1 MNKKTKTTLSLN
13 KNDII
18 PFIDGLDISVVL
30 SMVTYLSSYFLSNM
44 ENRNSLI
51 VMTSLILLSFLSR
64 VFDLKFLKL
73 FKDSFLSKINIFYL
87 ITFAYLLQIII
98 FDSFPLFLSV
108 IIYGLGRFLFGIFIS
123 LGYRGIVVNGE
134 ELSCQLFEVKNWIIY
149 GLGLA
154 SGFLI
159 FLFINEI
166 YSNDFLN
173 NGGWK
178 ILYIIIISII
188 LIKYLFFIIF
198 LKNKFFFKYDH
209 DYLNDQKPSPYHFS
223 DFIIVIPL
231 ISFLVFTSSNWLPK
245 FSNPEN
251 LHFLNYD
258 FLYLFLTILT
268 LVFISPLANL
278 VGKKKSL
285 IFFNLSLIFIPTIC
299 SFIRHD
305 STYSIDFLKL
315 FISISSSFSICCFI
329 FHSQIRKNKSFE
341 MITSFN
347 YSLSLLA
354 LILPIFFY
362 YSIYFSI
369 NYSGIYI
376 FFAIVYFINYITFTF
391 KKYG

>member
-1 MNKKTKTTLSLN
+1 MNNKKKTILTLN
-13 KNDII
+13 RNDII
-18 PFIDGLDISVVL
+18 PFIDGLDISIVL

-44 ENRNSLI
+44 ENRNALI
-51 VMTSLILLSFLSR
+51 AMTSLILLSFLSR

-73 FKDSFLSKINIFYL
+73 LKDSFLSKINIFYL
-87 ITFAYLLQIII
+87 ITFTYLLQVITL
-98 FDSFPLFLSV
+98 DSFPQFLS
-108 IIYGLGRFLFGIFIS
+108 ILIYGLGRFLFGIFIS
-123 LGYRGIVVNGE
+123 LGYRGVVINGE
-134 ELSCQLFEVKNWIIY
+134 ELSCQLFEIKNWIIY
-149 GLGLA
+149 GLGL
-154 SGFLI
+154 SLGFLI

-166 YSNDFLN
+166 YSNEFLN

-178 ILYIIIISII
+178 ILYIIVISVI

-198 LKNKFFFKYDH
+198 SKNKFFFKYNH
-209 DYLNDQKPSPYHFS
+209 DYLNNQKPSTYYFS
-223 DFIIVIPL
+223 DFLIVIPL
-231 ISFLVFTSSNWLPK
+231 ISFSVFASSNWLPK

-268 LVFISPLANL
+268 LIFISPLANL

-285 IFFNLSLIFIPTIC
+285 IFFNLSLIFISTIC
-299 SFIRHD
+299 SLIKHD

-315 FISISSSFSICCFI
+315 FISILSSFSICCFI
-329 FHSQIRKNKSFE
+329 FHSQIRKNNSFE
-341 MITSFN
+341 MITRFN

-376 FFAIVYFINYITFTF
+376 FFALVYFINYIIYSF

>member
-18 PFIDGLDISVVL
+18 PFIDGLDISIVL

-98 FDSFPLFLSV
+98 FDSFPLILSI

-123 LGYRGIVVNGE
+123 LGYRGIVVDGE

-154 SGFLI
+154 FGFLI

-178 ILYIIIISII
+178 ILYIIVISII

-209 DYLNDQKPSPYHFS
+209 DYLNNQKPSTYYFS

-341 MITSFN
+341 MISSFN
-347 YSLSLLA
+347 YSLSFLA
-354 LILPIFFY
+354 LIVPIFFY

-376 FFAIVYFINYITFTF
+376 FFALVYFINYITFTI